1 MMRIFYADVGVSS
14 VIFYFTIAFLGH
26 MMLLRLFLAQFL
38 EYFIQAIS
46 EEDHQDS
53 MSLLHL

>member
-1 MMRIFYADVGVSS
+1 MLIFYANVGIES
-14 VIFYFTIAFLGH
+14 VLFYFAIAFMGH

-46 EEDHQDS
+46 EEDHMDS
-53 MSLLHL
+53 MSLLNI